1 MLRAAYI
8 IFTASYDLEGDVL
21 FPSMLNDTWSAPTIY
36 FFYIIFADLLPITS
50 QLVSMLV
57 VNTNMS
63 ETHSQMLGSKSEITD
78 ENLSI
83 YWAERESIVPV
94 KLQASTRNSTPPS
107 LGQYMN
113 QTPLLGD
120 NRDNE

>member
-107 LGQYMN
+107 LGQIYE
-113 QTPLLGD
+113 PDSLA
-120 NRDNE
+120 R